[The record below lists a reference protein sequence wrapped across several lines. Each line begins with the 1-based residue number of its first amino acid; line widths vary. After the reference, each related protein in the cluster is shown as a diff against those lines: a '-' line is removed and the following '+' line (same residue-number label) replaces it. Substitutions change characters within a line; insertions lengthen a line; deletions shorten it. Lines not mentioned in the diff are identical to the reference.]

1 MVGLTGAVG
10 KWPGEPTRDLA
21 DRLILALL
29 TGLCDL
35 GSQFSLSVSVTHQ
48 REVRRTAVGRDG
60 S

>member
-35 GSQFSLSVSVTHQ
+35 GSQFSLSGPCSICKTDS
-48 REVRRTAVGRDG
+48 GL
-60 S
+60 